1 MKLDI
6 VSIDCPSFQDLDK
19 DGRLSFEDYSKSVEQ
34 ENLLL
39 EAFGQCLPDAKV
51 SMKILHYSHHQL
63 IITNLLHAIL
73 LLYCFLL

>member
-1 MKLDI
+1 MNLDI

-51 SMKILHYSHHQL
+51 SMKKSPLLTPRSSSSHHRL
-63 IITNLLHAIL
+63 GIL
-73 LLYCFLL
+73 GVML